1 MINPRRKR
9 SLLEAEGSDLMV
21 STGDM
26 CGAVTQKPKS
36 CKGNA
41 TPYDKW
47 MPKDHRRGAS
57 SIFSESERW
66 KRPCL
71 QTAHMDHMIL
81 REDRV
86 GSHGRW
92 KRPCLQ
98 TAHMT
103 I

>member
-9 SLLEAEGSDLMV
+9 SLLEAEGSDLMA
-21 STGDM
+21 STADT

-41 TPYDKW
+41 TPYYKW
-47 MPKDHRRGAS
+47 SSGDHRRGAS

-71 QTAHMDHMIL
+71 QTAHM
-81 REDRV
+81 
-86 GSHGRW
+86 
-92 KRPCLQ
+92 
-98 TAHMT
+98 T